1 LKILITGGAGYI
13 GSHLVKALLDKGFD
27 VITFDNLSTG
37 YKDAILG
44 GEFFFGDLNNQDDLV
59 SCFTLH
65 KIDLVMHLAAH
76 ISVSE
81 SVLNPSKYYF
91 NNVFGTLNLL
101 NVMIK
106 YQVHKIIFSS
116 TAAIYGEPLYT
127 PIDENHQK
135 LPINPYGK
143 SKFFIEQILEDYR
156 IAFGLNYVGLRYFN
170 AAGASLDG
178 SLGEN
183 HNPETHIIPLAVKAA
198 LGKINHL
205 TLFGRDYMTPDGTCI
220 RDFVHVLDI
229 CNAHILAMIGLLENK
244 QSSFYNIGNGNGY
257 SLNEVIN
264 TTNEITDK
272 EIKIIYGD
280 RRVGDPP
287 VLIAD
292 ATKIKNELNWMPEFS
307 NLKTIISHAL
317 SWELKSKFH

>member
-1 LKILITGGAGYI
+1 MKILITGGAGYI

-27 VITFDNLSTG
+27 VVTFDNLSTG

-44 GEFFFGDLNNQDDLV
+44 GEFFYGDLNNQDDLEA
-59 SCFTLH
+59 CFTLH

-81 SVLNPSKYYF
+81 SVLNPSKYYI

-106 YQVHKIIFSS
+106 YQVNKIIFSS

-127 PIDENHQK
+127 PMDENHPK
-135 LPINPYGK
+135 LPITPYGK

-156 IAFGLNYVGLRYFN
+156 IAFGLNYMGLRYFN

-183 HNPETHIIPLAVKAA
+183 HNPETHIIPLAIKAA

-205 TLFGRDYMTPDGTCI
+205 TLFGRDYLTPDGTCI

-229 CNAHILAMIGLLENK
+229 CKAHILAMIGLLENK

-264 TTNEITDK
+264 TTNEITNK

-280 RRVGDPP
+280 RRAGDPP

-292 ATKIKNELNWMPEFS
+292 ATKIKKELNWSSEFS

-317 SWELKSKFH
+317 SWELKKEFH

>member
-13 GSHLVKALLDKGFD
+13 GSHLTRALLDQGFEL
-27 VITFDNLSTG
+27 IIFDNLSTG
-37 YKDAILG
+37 HKEAVLG
-44 GEFFFGDLNNQDDLV
+44 GNFFYGDLNNYEDLR
-59 SCFTLH
+59 SCFDLH
-65 KIDLVMHLAAH
+65 KIDLVMHLAAC

-81 SVLNPSKYYF
+81 SNLNPSKYYM

-101 NVMIK
+101 NLMVK
-106 YQVHKIIFSS
+106 YQIKKIIFSS
-116 TAAIYGEPLYT
+116 TAAVYGEPLYT
-127 PIDENHQK
+127 PMDENHPK

-156 IAFGLNYVGLRYFN
+156 IAFGLHYIGLRYFN
-170 AAGASLDG
+170 AAGASLDA
-178 SLGEN
+178 SLGES
-183 HNPETHIIPLAVKAA
+183 HSPETHIIPLAIKAA

-205 TLFGRDYMTPDGTCI
+205 TLFGRDYITPDGTCI

-229 CNAHILAMIGLLENK
+229 CKAHILAMNTLLENQ

-257 SLNEVIN
+257 SLNEVIS
-264 TTNEITDK
+264 TTNEITNK

-287 VLIAD
+287 ILIAD
-292 ATKIKNELNWMPEFS
+292 ATKIKKAMNWSPEFS
-307 NLKTIISHAL
+307 DLKTIISHAL
-317 SWELKSKFH
+317 AWELKNKYD